1 MQKISPRKVLD
12 SASIGERIKCLIL
25 QEHSSILDF
34 SRQTGISASVLYR
47 IIHGEAIPSPDTL
60 VDLSSCLGCSVDFL
74 LGVSTPETEAGE
86 GFETALLNVYEF
98 RDVWTRDQKMY
109 LAYASMNL
117 LTASEE
123 EKLKQRLGIGRAGKQ
138 RKISAS

>member
-1 MQKISPRKVLD
+1 MQKNTSRKVLD

-25 QEHSSILDF
+25 QDYSSILDF
-34 SRQTGISASVLYR
+34 SRQTGISVSVLYR

-60 VDLSSCLGCSVDFL
+60 VDLSSCLGCSADFL
-74 LGVSTPETEAGE
+74 LGISTPETEAEE
-86 GFETALLNVYEF
+86 GFETALLNIYEF
-98 RDVWTRDQKMY
+98 RDAWTRDQKLY

-123 EKLKQRLGIGRAGKQ
+123 EKLKQRLGIG
-138 RKISAS
+138 

>member
-1 MQKISPRKVLD
+1 MQKIPPRKVLD

-25 QEHSSILDF
+25 QDYSSILDF
-34 SRQTGISASVLYR
+34 SRQTGISLSVLYR
-47 IIHGEAIPSPDTL
+47 IIRGEAIPSPDTL
-60 VDLSSCLGCSVDFL
+60 VDLSSCLGCSADFL
-74 LGVSTPETEAGE
+74 LGISTPETEAEE
-86 GFETALLNVYEF
+86 GFDTALLNVYEF
-98 RDVWTRDQKMY
+98 RDVWTRDQKLY

-138 RKISAS
+138 

>member
-25 QEHSSILDF
+25 QDYSSILDF
-34 SRQTGISASVLYR
+34 SRQTGISVSALYS
-47 IIHGEAIPSPDTL
+47 IIRGEAIPSPDTL

-138 RKISAS
+138 

>member
-1 MQKISPRKVLD
+1 MQKNTSRKVLD

-25 QEHSSILDF
+25 QGHPSILDF
-34 SRQTGISASVLYR
+34 SRQTGISVSALYS
-47 IIHGEAIPSPDTL
+47 IIRGEAIPSPDTL
-60 VDLSSCLGCSVDFL
+60 VDLSSCLGCSADFL
-74 LGVSTPETEAGE
+74 LGISTPETEAEE
-86 GFETALLNVYEF
+86 GFETVLLNVYEF
-98 RDVWTRDQKMY
+98 RDAWTRDQKLY

-138 RKISAS
+138 

>member
-1 MQKISPRKVLD
+1 MQKIPPRKVLD

-25 QEHSSILDF
+25 QEYPSILDF
-34 SRQTGISASVLYR
+34 SRQTGISVSALYS
-47 IIHGEAIPSPDTL
+47 IIRGEAIPSPDTL
-60 VDLSSCLGCSVDFL
+60 VDLSSCLGCSADFL
-74 LGVSTPETEAGE
+74 LGISTPETEAEE
-86 GFETALLNVYEF
+86 GFETALLNIYEF

-138 RKISAS
+138 

>member
-25 QEHSSILDF
+25 QDYSSILDF
-34 SRQTGISASVLYR
+34 SRQTGISVSVLYR

-138 RKISAS
+138 

>member
-1 MQKISPRKVLD
+1 MQKNTPRKVLD

-25 QEHSSILDF
+25 QDYSSILDF
-34 SRQTGISASVLYR
+34 SRQTGISVSVLYR

-60 VDLSSCLGCSVDFL
+60 VDLSSCLGCSADFL
-74 LGVSTPETEAGE
+74 LGISTPETEAEE
-86 GFETALLNVYEF
+86 GFETALLNIYEF
-98 RDVWTRDQKMY
+98 RDAWTRDQKLY

-123 EKLKQRLGIGRAGKQ
+123 EKLKQRLGIG
-138 RKISAS
+138 

>member
-1 MQKISPRKVLD
+1 MQKIPPRKVLD

-25 QEHSSILDF
+25 QDYSSILDF
-34 SRQTGISASVLYR
+34 SRQTGISVSVLYR

-86 GFETALLNVYEF
+86 GFETALLNIYEF
-98 RDVWTRDQKMY
+98 RDAWTRDQKMY

-123 EKLKQRLGIGRAGKQ
+123 EKLKQRLGIG
-138 RKISAS
+138 

>member
-1 MQKISPRKVLD
+1 LQKISPRKVLD

-25 QEHSSILDF
+25 QDYSSILDF
-34 SRQTGISASVLYR
+34 SRQTGISVSVLYR

-60 VDLSSCLGCSVDFL
+60 VDLSSCLGCSADFL
-74 LGVSTPETEAGE
+74 LGISTPETEAEE
-86 GFETALLNVYEF
+86 GFETALLNIYEF
-98 RDVWTRDQKMY
+98 RDAWTRDQKMY

-138 RKISAS
+138 SAS

>member
-1 MQKISPRKVLD
+1 MQNKPPRKVLD

-25 QEHSSILDF
+25 QDYSSILDF
-34 SRQTGISASVLYR
+34 SRQTGISVSVLYR

-60 VDLSSCLGCSVDFL
+60 VDLSSCLGCSADFL
-74 LGVSTPETEAGE
+74 LGISTPETEAEE

-98 RDVWTRDQKMY
+98 RDVWTRDQKLY

-138 RKISAS
+138 

>member
-1 MQKISPRKVLD
+1 MQKIPPRKVLD

-25 QEHSSILDF
+25 QEHPSILDF

-60 VDLSSCLGCSVDFL
+60 VDLSSCLGCSADFL
-74 LGVSTPETEAGE
+74 LGISTPETEAEE
-86 GFETALLNVYEF
+86 GFETVLLNVYEF

-138 RKISAS
+138 